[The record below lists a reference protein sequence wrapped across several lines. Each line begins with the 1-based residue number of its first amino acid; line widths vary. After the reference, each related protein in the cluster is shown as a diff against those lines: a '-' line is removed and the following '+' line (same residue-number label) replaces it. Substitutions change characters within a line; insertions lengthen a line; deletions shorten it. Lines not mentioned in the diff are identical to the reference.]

1 MEDANAN
8 ASRYGAF
15 PASLKASLPMY
26 VCICNALKC
35 SQFREAAQGGAQDV
49 TSAFKACGAKPRCGR
64 CFEEAASLIE
74 QSLPQLDAMAHAVAA
89 E

>member
-1 MEDANAN
+1 MRRKRRVVPEADSGSACF
-8 ASRYGAF
+8 S
-15 PASLKASLPMY
+15 MY

-35 SQFREAAQGGAQDV
+35 SQFREAAASGAQDV

-64 CFEEAASLIE
+64 CFEDAASVIE
-74 QSLPQLDAMAHAVAA
+74 QAMPKLATLPAAVPA

>member
-1 MEDANAN
+1 
-8 ASRYGAF
+8 
-15 PASLKASLPMY
+15 MY

-35 SQFREAAQGGAQDV
+35 SQFREAAMSGAQDV

-64 CFEEAASLIE
+64 CLEDAASLIE
-74 QSLPQLDAMAHAVAA
+74 QSLPQLDAAPQAVAA

>member
-1 MEDANAN
+1 
-8 ASRYGAF
+8 
-15 PASLKASLPMY
+15 MY

-35 SQFREAAQGGAQDV
+35 SQFREAARGGAQDV

-74 QSLPQLDAMAHAVAA
+74 QSLPQLDAAPQAVAA

>member
-8 ASRYGAF
+8 ASRYGALT
-15 PASLKASLPMY
+15 PHPDTVPPMY

-49 TSAFKACGAKPRCGR
+49 SSAFKACGARPRCGR

-74 QSLPQLDAMAHAVAA
+74 QSLPQLERMTDAMAA

>member
-1 MEDANAN
+1 
-8 ASRYGAF
+8 
-15 PASLKASLPMY
+15 MY
-26 VCICNALKC
+26 ACICNALKC
-35 SQFREAAQGGAQDV
+35 SQFRDAARSGAQDV

-74 QSLPQLDAMAHAVAA
+74 QSLAPMEPMPHAIAA